1 MSCNIEKILF
11 NDSLNSA
18 REKINKVY
26 TGSTEIWSGG
36 TGIQSIVSR
45 GNDSNSSNGTRSIVA
60 GGVNNVIGTNCTNS
74 AIIGGENNTIKDG
87 KARSVILGGENNVMN
102 ASDSVIVAGNGI
114 TATTFAATYVESLVT
129 SGARR
134 RKVRELTT
142 EFYSPSGSGKGR
154 PSIMSD
160 DEIILIKDKTTS
172 ATGSI
177 NPFTIYSLSFGS
189 LIKGEIGRVV
199 ELVLVDN
206 GGYLSSQGT
215 GVILNTSDGSDF
227 KINSF
232 QSSVQA
238 LSSST
243 PYYFALIT
251 DNVPIGSGTPDVGTS
266 CSLMYAGDSNGV
278 PQILAWGTGIY
289 INPST

>member
-1 MSCNIEKILF
+1 
-11 NDSLNSA
+11 
-18 REKINKVY
+18 
-26 TGSTEIWSGG
+26 
-36 TGIQSIVSR
+36 
-45 GNDSNSSNGTRSIVA
+45 
-60 GGVNNVIGTNCTNS
+60 NNVIGTNCTNS

-87 KARSVILGGENNVMN
+87 RARSVILGGENNVMN

-142 EFYSPSGSGKGR
+142 EFYSPGGSGKGR
-154 PSIMSD
+154 PSIKSD
-160 DEIILIKDKTTS
+160 DEIILIKDNTTFVS
-172 ATGSI
+172 GTLD
-177 NPFTIYSLSFGS
+177 PFTIYSLSFGS
-189 LIKGEIGRVV
+189 LIQGEIGRVV

-206 GGYLSSQGT
+206 GGYLSSQGA
-215 GVILNTSDGSDF
+215 GVILNTGDGSDF

-232 QSSVQA
+232 KSSVWA
-238 LSSST
+238 ISAGT

-251 DNVPIGSGTPDVGTS
+251 DNVPITGNIPDVGTS
-266 CSLMYAGDSNGV
+266 CSLMYAGDDNNGV